1 MNRRLTLGPVTI
13 PGGNGSDEATDESSK
28 SKGEQLALLG
38 LVVTV
43 APIVFGGIRILSV
56 SGGNVDTLRA
66 LVQNLDVVALGLG
79 TILPFA
85 ASILLW
91 FVILTFGTAASPS
104 RTKDERNRAVATI
117 LVLAPVV
124 VALTVNDMSLTQR
137 WWNAVIIIVGLIL
150 VAIGRWKKGSGVAQ
164 GVLLMLAIALI
175 AGIIYGLYKLVVDSG
190 MWLPRERVTLECGAV
205 STGYVLSADE
215 VWTKYMTEDNV
226 VHIVKSD
233 EVARR
238 EIVGGAGS

>member
-1 MNRRLTLGPVTI
+1 VTWCARVDVGDGCASRLCGGGPSAYCDDVTI
-13 PGGNGSDEATDESSK
+13 PRGNGSTEATEDESSK

-43 APIVFGGIRILSV
+43 APIVFGGIRIMSV

-91 FVILTFGTAASPS
+91 FVILTFGTAASPR

-117 LVLAPVV
+117 LVW
-124 VALTVNDMSLTQR
+124 R
-137 WWNAVIIIVGLIL
+137 
-150 VAIGRWKKGSGVAQ
+150 
-164 GVLLMLAIALI
+164 
-175 AGIIYGLYKLVVDSG
+175 
-190 MWLPRERVTLECGAV
+190 
-205 STGYVLSADE
+205 LS
-215 VWTKYMTEDNV
+215 
-226 VHIVKSD
+226 SS
-233 EVARR
+233 R
-238 EIVGGAGS
+238 